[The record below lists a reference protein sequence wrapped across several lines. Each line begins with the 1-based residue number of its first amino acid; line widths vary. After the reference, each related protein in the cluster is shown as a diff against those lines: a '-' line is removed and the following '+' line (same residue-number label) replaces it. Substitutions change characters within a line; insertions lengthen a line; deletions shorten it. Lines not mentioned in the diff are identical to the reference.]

1 MQRKKTNPVVPEQTK
16 TQECRNR
23 VKRNICRNGS
33 IKLREKES
41 KKQDKLEQR
50 VNRIY
55 RNQIWPILKVIY
67 RENAF
72 SSPLKPKVS
81 EGTLL
86 ARHGTLMEVAKTL

>member
-1 MQRKKTNPVVPEQTK
+1 MQRKRQILFDQSKQK
-16 TQECRNR
+16 HECRDR
-23 VKRNICRNGS
+23 VKRNICRNVS
-33 IKLREKES
+33 IKWKETES
-41 KKQDKLEQR
+41 ERQDTLEQC

-86 ARHGTLMEVAKTL
+86 SRHGTLMEVAKTL